1 MMPVFRK
8 EHDLGKGVVFW
19 ALLSL
24 QVWYHSSKLSVNNYD
39 HMYST
44 FMYSFIVEKMY
55 LSHLLLAKSTALEIC
70 TKILKT
76 SFQCLFSRQMN
87 FIYHKLELCSQLLRA
102 LLGWISSKPGRC
114 SLLSVWG
121 PPWSAPGFVPK
132 PSRPCRCCTLHLF

>member
-1 MMPVFRK
+1 MIWEK
-8 EHDLGKGVVFW
+8 
-19 ALLSL
+19 
-24 QVWYHSSKLSVNNYD
+24 VWYFGRYYLCRFDTTLQNLQLITMITCTLHLCIHSLWKKCIYL
-39 HMYST
+39 T
-44 FMYSFIVEKMY
+44 FCWPSQWLWKF
-55 LSHLLLAKSTALEIC
+55 A
-70 TKILKT
+70 KILKT

-87 FIYHKLELCSQLLRA
+87 FIYHKPELCSQLLRA